1 MEISKR
7 EFRKIPSPRLGG
19 ESILCCTRFGKCFE
33 IIKYPYRESIAA
45 LVDNR
50 CLSAVNR
57 SSKRT
62 WGEIASSVT
71 LEYRVLITRFPVIA
85 FSVFPGSSECITDYI
100 SCIVREQLAIRLVSG
115 KLYRISFYY
124 QTPEFQFRRSRL
136 KGLLRIPV
144 LLPRLH

>member
-1 MEISKR
+1 MTKR
-7 EFRKIPSPRLGG
+7 EFRKIRFAWWRID
-19 ESILCCTRFGKCFE
+19 SIWGTRFGKRLE
-33 IIKYPYRESIAA
+33 IIKYPCREAIAA

-62 WGEIASSVT
+62 WDEIASSVT

-124 QTPEFQFRRSRL
+124 QTPEFQFRRNSKACFERA
-136 KGLLRIPV
+136 V